1 MGRLEPAVDED
12 GGDGCV
18 LVGSTGNPAMY
29 AQEWLAQVP
38 FPFTVEDG
46 PELRE
51 AVRVVA
57 ERFVAAAGS

>member
-1 MGRLEPAVDED
+1 M
-12 GGDGCV
+12 
-18 LVGSTGNPAMY
+18 LVGSTSNPAMY

-38 FPFTVEDG
+38 FAFTVEEG

-57 ERFVAAAGS
+57 ARFAAATGP